1 MKILLAISIACL
13 SFSVY
18 AKFSHESEL
27 SFIQSGGNTE
37 METTNL
43 KTINK
48 EQFGANAATLSGHYT
63 QGQSKTQL
71 DDGSTEKK
79 ENARNWD
86 VQLRFDRDLSDSVDL
101 FTAVQYEGDEFSGY
115 KQREN
120 YDLGAKYKLINT
132 DDLKSNFELG
142 YRYTTER
149 RTTRNDQNRDV
160 LYFNKG
166 RVYYDIEQNLN
177 KQVSYKFWTEYI
189 PNFTETKD
197 YQVIFEPSLN
207 VVMTEIFSLK
217 VSYKGTY
224 DNVPNKEGNEYLDW
238 IYSTSILAKF

>member
-1 MKILLAISIACL
+1 MKIILAISIACL
-13 SFSVY
+13 SFSVF

-27 SFIQSGGNTE
+27 SIIQAGGNTE

-43 KTINK
+43 KTTNR
-48 EQFGANAATLSGHYT
+48 EQIGANAATLSGHYT
-63 QGQSKTQL
+63 QGQSTTTL
-71 DDGSTEKK
+71 DDGTTEKK

-86 VQLRFDRDLSDSVDL
+86 IQLRFDHDLSKRIDL

-132 DDLKSNFELG
+132 DDLKSNIELG

-149 RTTRNDQNRDV
+149 RTTRNEENRDI

-166 RVYYDIEQNLN
+166 RIYYDIAHNLN

-189 PNFTETKD
+189 PNFTKYKD
-197 YQVIFEPSLN
+197 YQILFEPSLS
-207 VVMTEIFSLK
+207 VVMTDIFSLK
-217 VSYKGTY
+217 VSYKGIY
-224 DNVPNKEGNEYLDW
+224 DNVPNKEGNKYLDW
-238 IYSTSILAKF
+238 IYSTSVLAKF